1 VLEAKVLISLSHEET
16 YPEVFIENSRKGISH
31 EYWYSGLT
39 EDVLDKYSCVLIC
52 NPRESF
58 LENEIKLLDKY
69 LKEYKLG
76 IFLVTDFKTPREY
89 EVFKK
94 NDLIKRFFGS
104 DLIFK
109 QFIPEI
115 DFGPYELVYK
125 KEGFLSSDTKRLKEI
140 IKLSTENLT
149 RKISAIDY
157 QFLTSQSL
165 EGSKINEDD
174 RPFVTS
180 FGNDLKRCFLQRLP
194 ELKEDKKLPDLKEN
208 VFDEIEKMIYPYKE
222 KEGYE
227 LSCHDLR
234 WKIYDFLTNTLR
246 IVGMISDISSIYGV
260 ALATDKPFE
269 EINKKTKTAELWQKF
284 LEDILVW
291 VSRPA
296 VHKLQLEKTET
307 VPVVKKQIKI
317 EVLPPPPPEQKLMV
331 IPTDDR
337 VVLNILWKSERLGR
351 LLERGRVEELL
362 NEMKSLSEIL
372 ISVGNYENFGD
383 GISYFYRKF
392 DQLFSSQGPYQ
403 IPGDKPISEAI
414 KIVPEL
420 NREKENLHKL
430 IERIIYHYEEM
441 RK

>member
-1 VLEAKVLISLSHEET
+1 MALDAKVLIPQSHGEDPQEDF
-16 YPEVFIENSRKGISH
+16 VENLRKGISY
-31 EYWYSGLT
+31 EYWYGDLT
-39 EDVLDKYSCVLIC
+39 EDVLDKFSSVFIC
-52 NPRESF
+52 NPREIY

-76 IFLVTDFKTPREY
+76 IFLVTDFKTPPEY

-94 NDLIKRFFGS
+94 NDLIKQFFGA

-125 KEGFLSSDTKRLKEI
+125 KEGFLSSDTKKLKEI

-165 EGSKINEDD
+165 EGIEINEDD

-180 FGNDLKRCFLQRLP
+180 FRNDLKRCFLQRLP
-194 ELKEDKKLPDLKEN
+194 ELKEDEKLPELKEN
-208 VFDEIEKMIYPYKE
+208 IFDEIEGMIYPYKE

-227 LSCHDLR
+227 LSCPDLR

-269 EINKKTKTAELWQKF
+269 EINKKTKSSKAWQTF
-284 LEDILVW
+284 LEDLLVW
-291 VSRPA
+291 VSKPA
-296 VHKLQLEKTET
+296 IHKFQSEEK
-307 VPVVKKQIKI
+307 VLIPKKIKI
-317 EVLPPPPPEQKLMV
+317 EAKEELPFPKQELMA

-337 VVLNILWKSERLGR
+337 AVLNILWKSERLGR
-351 LLERGRVEELL
+351 LLERGRVEEVL